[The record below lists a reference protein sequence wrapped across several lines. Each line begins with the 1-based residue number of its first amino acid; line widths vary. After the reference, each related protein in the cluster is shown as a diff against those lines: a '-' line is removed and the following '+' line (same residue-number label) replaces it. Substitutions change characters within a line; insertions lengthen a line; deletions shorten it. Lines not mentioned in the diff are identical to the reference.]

1 MKQHLKTKMLDD
13 KALRLS
19 ASSYQQQITYLFIYL
34 FIYLYVISLCK
45 RNYKKEVILNL
56 KVSYVY
62 CKSFIITTAYFWL
75 VK

>member
-34 FIYLYVISLCK
+34 FIYMSSLYV
-45 RNYKKEVILNL
+45 KETIKERL
-56 KVSYVY
+56 
-62 CKSFIITTAYFWL
+62 F
-75 VK
+75 